1 MRYRGSLLTRLKEDI
16 AFDIRNMKMKNIKYQ
31 EEIFFKVLMIIS
43 AAIIMG
49 ILVFIVG
56 TILYK
61 GVPALNWDM
70 LTKLPG
76 GGFYLGKEGGVLN
89 AIVGSLYIILGSLV
103 ISLFLS
109 VPLVMYINFYLPEKS
124 LFAAILRF
132 SFDILFG
139 VPSIVYGAFGFALM
153 VYLGI
158 RASLL
163 GGILAVALLI
173 MPIMMRS
180 FDEVVRLL
188 PRDLPDALLSLGAT
202 KYEMIKVIL
211 RQVMPGLVTAILLAV
226 GRGIGDA
233 ATVLFTAGYTDNIPD
248 ALNQPAATLP
258 LSIFFQ
264 LGSPVEEVQ
273 NRAYASA
280 VILTVIILLLS
291 FSARYFSSKYSKN
304 KI

>member
-1 MRYRGSLLTRLKEDI
+1 LKRDTVYEQKHI
-16 AFDIRNMKMKNIKYQ
+16 KMINIKKQ
-31 EEIFFKVLMIIS
+31 EETFFKVLMIMSLI
-43 AAIIMG
+43 IIMS
-49 ILVFIVG
+49 ILFVIIG
-56 TILYK
+56 TIIYK
-61 GVPALNWDM
+61 GLPALNWDM

-89 AIVGSLYIILGSLV
+89 AIVGSLYLIIGSLA

-109 VPLVMYINFYLPEKS
+109 VPLVLYINFYLPKKS
-124 LFAAILRF
+124 LFGSIIRF

-153 VYLGI
+153 MYLGI

-163 GGILAVALLI
+163 GGIIAVALLI

-180 FDEVVRLL
+180 FDEVVKLL

-211 RQVMPGLVTAILLAV
+211 RQLMPGLVTAILLAV

-233 ATVLFTAGYTDNIPD
+233 ATVLFTAGYTDNIPS

-280 VILTVIILLLS
+280 LILTVIILLLS

>member
-1 MRYRGSLLTRLKEDI
+1 LKND
-16 AFDIRNMKMKNIKYQ
+16 IKYKYEKSKMVNLKRS
-31 EEIFFKVLMIIS
+31 EETFFKALMILSSVLIMS
-43 AAIIMG
+43 ILIYII
-49 ILVFIVG
+49 G
-56 TILYK
+56 TVVYK
-61 GVPALNWDM
+61 GLPSLTWDM
-70 LTKLPG
+70 VSKLPG

-89 AIVGSLYIILGSLV
+89 AIVGSVYVILGALL
-103 ISLFLS
+103 ISMSLS
-109 VPLVMYINFYLPEKS
+109 VPLVMYINFYLPKNS
-124 LFAAILRF
+124 LFANVLRF

-163 GGILAVALLI
+163 GGVLAVAMLV

-180 FDEVVRLL
+180 FDEVTRLL
-188 PRDLPDALLSLGAT
+188 SRDLPDALLSLGAT
-202 KYEMIKVIL
+202 KYEMAKVII
-211 RQVMPGLVTAILLAV
+211 RQLMPGLVTAILLAV

-280 VILTVIILLLS
+280 IILTVIILILS
-291 FSARYFSSKYSKN
+291 FSARYFSSRYSKN

>member
-1 MRYRGSLLTRLKEDI
+1 MQN
-16 AFDIRNMKMKNIKYQ
+16 FNIKKK
-31 EEIFFKVLMIIS
+31 EELFFKILMIVS
-43 AAIIMG
+43 ALIIMC
-49 ILVFIVG
+49 ILIFILG
-56 TILYK
+56 TIIYK
-61 GVPALNWDM
+61 GLPALNWDM
-70 LTKLPG
+70 VSKLPG

-89 AIVGSLYIILGSLV
+89 AIIGSVYIISGSVMIALV
-103 ISLFLS
+103 LS
-109 VPLVMYINFYLPEKS
+109 VPLVMYINFYLPKKS
-124 LFAAILRF
+124 VFADILRF

-139 VPSIVYGAFGFALM
+139 IPSIVYGAFGFAIM
-153 VYLGI
+153 VYLGLK
-158 RASLL
+158 ASLL
-163 GGILAVALLI
+163 GGIIAVAMLI

-180 FDEVVRLL
+180 FDEVARLL
-188 PRDLPDALLSLGAT
+188 PRDLPDALLSLGST
-202 KYEMIKVIL
+202 RYEMIKVIV
-211 RQVMPGLVTAILLAV
+211 RQLMPGLITAILLSV

-233 ATVLFTAGYTDNIPD
+233 ATVLFTAGYTDNIPA

-280 VILTVIILLLS
+280 LILTVIILILS

>member
-1 MRYRGSLLTRLKEDI
+1 MI
-16 AFDIRNMKMKNIKYQ
+16 NIKKQ
-31 EEIFFKVLMIIS
+31 EETFFKVLMIMSLI
-43 AAIIMG
+43 IIMS
-49 ILVFIVG
+49 ILFIIIG
-56 TILYK
+56 TIIYK
-61 GVPALNWDM
+61 GLPALNWEM

-89 AIVGSLYIILGSLV
+89 AIVGSLYLIIGSLA

-109 VPLVMYINFYLPEKS
+109 VPLVLYINFYLPNKS
-124 LFAAILRF
+124 VFGNIIRF

-153 VYLGI
+153 MFLGI

-163 GGILAVALLI
+163 GGIIAVALLI

-180 FDEVVRLL
+180 FDEVTKLL
-188 PRDLPDALLSLGAT
+188 PRDLPDALLSIGAT

-211 RQVMPGLVTAILLAV
+211 RQLMPGLVTAILLAV

-233 ATVLFTAGYTDNIPD
+233 ATVLFTAGYTDNIPT

-280 VILTVIILLLS
+280 LILTMIILMLS

>member
-1 MRYRGSLLTRLKEDI
+1 LKN
-16 AFDIRNMKMKNIKYQ
+16 DIRYKYENSKMVNLKRS
-31 EEIFFKVLMIIS
+31 EETFFKALMILSSVLIMS
-43 AAIIMG
+43 ILIYII
-49 ILVFIVG
+49 G
-56 TILYK
+56 TVVYK
-61 GVPALNWDM
+61 GLPSLTWDM
-70 LTKLPG
+70 VSKLPG

-89 AIVGSLYIILGSLV
+89 AIVGSVYVILGALL
-103 ISLFLS
+103 ISMSLS
-109 VPLVMYINFYLPEKS
+109 VPLVMYINFYLPKNS
-124 LFAAILRF
+124 LFANVLRF

-163 GGILAVALLI
+163 GGILAVAMLI

-180 FDEVVRLL
+180 FDEVTRLL
-188 PRDLPDALLSLGAT
+188 SRDLPDALLSLGAT
-202 KYEMIKVIL
+202 KYEMVKVII
-211 RQVMPGLVTAILLAV
+211 RQLMPGLVTAILLAV

-280 VILTVIILLLS
+280 IILTVIILILS
-291 FSARYFSSKYSKN
+291 FSARYFSSRYSKN

>member
-1 MRYRGSLLTRLKEDI
+1 MINTKR
-16 AFDIRNMKMKNIKYQ
+16 Q
-31 EEIFFKVLMIIS
+31 EEIFFKILMIIS
-43 AAIIMG
+43 ICVIMSILLFII
-49 ILVFIVG
+49 G
-56 TILYK
+56 TVLYK
-61 GVPALNWDM
+61 GLPALDWDM
-70 LTKLPG
+70 VSKLPG

-89 AIVGSLYIILGSLV
+89 AIIGSLYLISGSVV
-103 ISLFLS
+103 ISLTLS
-109 VPLVMYINFYLPEKS
+109 VPLVLFINFYLPKKS
-124 LFAAILRF
+124 VFASIIRF

-153 VYLGI
+153 IFLGM

-163 GGILAVALLI
+163 GGIIAVALLI
-173 MPIMMRS
+173 MPIMVRS
-180 FDEVVRLL
+180 FDEVTRLL

-202 KYEMIKVIL
+202 KYEMSKVIL
-211 RQVMPGLVTAILLAV
+211 RQLMPGLVTAILLAV

-233 ATVLFTAGYTDNIPD
+233 ATVLFTAGYTDNLPN
-248 ALNQPAATLP
+248 ALNHHAATLP

-280 VILTVIILLLS
+280 VILTVIILILS